1 MIATAILAAHYTAWH
16 TRSEG
21 AEIERSSES

>member
-1 MIATAILAAHYTAWH
+1 MIAAAISAAHYTAWH

-21 AEIERSSES
+21 AAIERSSES